1 MTMSFVVLVT
11 ELRFL
16 EQGLLTQSLTGT
28 QWLACIGLPRLG
40 DVKGAR
46 SLLAEART
54 IIDSISDAGDLPRR
68 LEEAERKLSI
78 RPDLW
83 TIAKA

>member
-1 MTMSFVVLVT
+1 
-11 ELRFL
+11 
-16 EQGLLTQSLTGT
+16 
-28 QWLACIGLPRLG
+28 LG

-68 LEEAERKLSI
+68 LEEAERKLKHSARSLDYGQSLTEREMGI
-78 RPDLW
+78 LRLF
-83 TIAKA
+83 ASQLSNS